1 MPLLPRLRS
10 LWRNL
15 IHRATVERELDEE
28 LRATLE
34 LLVVEKIAT
43 GLEPREA
50 RRRAMIEIGGLE
62 PVKERVREVRAGF
75 LIDTLLQDL
84 RYAARQIRRSPG
96 FAAAAILTLALGIGA
111 NTAVFTMLNAIV
123 LKRLPIAEP
132 DKLLAIAPINSKGLP
147 RSIPM
152 TAVAALQDGPLD
164 HLCAYLGGIV
174 IPVLANDTPVQAL
187 TTFVTSEC
195 FSAFGVAPVMG
206 RSITEADAPI
216 HGPGAHIALISHRLW
231 TRTYHRD
238 AGVLGQSMLVNN
250 VPVTIVG
257 VLPPGFIGLDVDSGV
272 DIFTPFDA
280 VLPAARGRRQLAS
293 YLLGRVKA
301 GVTVEA
307 ATAQI
312 EAQWPALLEA
322 VLPAN
327 MAPTER
333 TQLLDSTPHLV
344 SIGFGTSR
352 LRERYSQPLMLILGL
367 TALLLVLACVNLG
380 GLLLAR
386 LNARS
391 SELTVRLALGATRWR
406 IAQQM
411 LVENGLLA
419 LAGALLAMPAAYFTA
434 LTLAS
439 FLPPGNVPYAI
450 SLGPDARVFAA
461 TAAIAVTVCLLMSTL
476 PIWFAARRASAATIR
491 WDRTIV
497 GNTGWWGRGLLAVQ
511 VALAIVMLVDA
522 SLLTRSLHLLNT
534 GDLGIRTDNLLTVK
548 MWTLPNA
555 PYNRSD
561 RDSYYPPLVEKVRA
575 LPGVTAVAL
584 ASSAPRVTTT
594 TAGAPVAWRGAA
606 YTDTLTTTLD
616 ATSPAYFETMGMR
629 LLAGRDLSWQDTMR
643 TTPVGVVSESLA
655 RALSPDGNVVGRAIT
670 MRTMPVDL
678 DFVIVGVVSDAT
690 QGDPRNIHT
699 RIIYRPLLQVG
710 AISALNPNLIIQT
723 TDPQSAVGG
732 VRQILSRFGR
742 DYALE
747 IISVNDLLAR
757 APATERMSATVAG
770 AVSVMAVL
778 LALIGVYGALAYSVA
793 RRTREIGVR
802 LALGASPAS
811 AARSVVREGV
821 LVCALGVA
829 IGLPLAALSARSLRA
844 LMFGISESD
853 PLTFGASA
861 LAFLLLGFA
870 AGLAPARRAASVD
883 PVIALRT
890 D

>member
-1 MPLLPRLRS
+1 MLLLHRLRS

-15 IHRATVERELDEE
+15 VHRDAAERDLDDE

-34 LLVVEKIAT
+34 LLVDEKVAAGLAT
-43 GLEPREA
+43 GEA
-50 RRRAMIEIGGLE
+50 RRRAMIELGGLE
-62 PVKERVREVRAGF
+62 PVREQVRDVRAGF
-75 LIDTLLQDL
+75 LIETLLQDL
-84 RYAARQIRRSPG
+84 RYAARHIRRSPG
-96 FAAAAILTLALGIGA
+96 FATAAIVTLALGIGA

-132 DKLLAIAPINSKGLP
+132 DKLLAIAPINSRGLP

-152 TAVAALQDGPLD
+152 NAVAALQDGPLD

-174 IPVLANDTPVQAL
+174 IPVLANDTPVQVL
-187 TTFVTSEC
+187 STFVTSEC

-231 TRTYHRD
+231 TRTYHND
-238 AGVLGQSMLVNN
+238 PDVLGQAMLVNN

-257 VLPPGFIGLDVDSGV
+257 VLPKGFTGLDVDSGV

-293 YLLGRVKA
+293 YLLGRLKA
-301 GVTVEA
+301 GVTREA
-307 ATAQI
+307 AEAQI
-312 EAQWPALLEA
+312 AASWPALLEA
-322 VLPAN
+322 VLPSA

-344 SIGFGTSR
+344 SIGSGTSR
-352 LRERYSQPLMLILGL
+352 LRERYSQPLILILGL
-367 TALLLVLACVNLG
+367 TALLLMLACVNLG

-391 SELTVRLALGATRWR
+391 SELTVRLALGAPRWR

-434 LTLAS
+434 VTLAS

-450 SLGPDARVFAA
+450 SLVPDARVFAA
-461 TAAIAVTVCLLMSTL
+461 TAAIAVTVCLFMSAL
-476 PIWFAARRASAATIR
+476 PIWLASRRASAATIR

-497 GNTGWWGRGLLAVQ
+497 GSTGWWGRGLLAVQ
-511 VALAIVMLVDA
+511 VALAIVMLVHA

-534 GDLGIRTDNLLTVK
+534 GHLGIRTDNLLTVK

-555 PYNRSD
+555 PSNRSD
-561 RDSYYPPLVEKVRA
+561 RDSYYPPLVEQVRA

-584 ASSAPRVTTT
+584 ASAAPRVTTT
-594 TAGAPVAWRGAA
+594 SAGSPVAWRGAA

-629 LLAGRDLSWQDTMR
+629 LLAGRDLSWQDTMK

-655 RALSPDGNVVGRAIT
+655 RALSSDGTVVGRAIT

-690 QGDPRNIHT
+690 QGDPRHAQT

-710 AISALNPNLIIQT
+710 AISSLNPNLIIQT
-723 TDPQSAVGG
+723 TDQQSAAAG
-732 VRQILSRFGR
+732 VRQILNEFGR
-742 DYALE
+742 DYAQE
-747 IISVNDLLAR
+747 VISVDHLLAR

-770 AVSVMAVL
+770 AVSGIAAL

-829 IGLPLAALSARSLRA
+829 IGLPLAAVSARSLRT
-844 LMFGISESD
+844 LLFGISESD
-853 PLTFGASA
+853 PITFGGAA
-861 LAFLLLGFA
+861 LAFLLLGLA
-870 AGLAPARRAASVD
+870 AGIGPARRAASVD
-883 PVIALRT
+883 PVIALRA